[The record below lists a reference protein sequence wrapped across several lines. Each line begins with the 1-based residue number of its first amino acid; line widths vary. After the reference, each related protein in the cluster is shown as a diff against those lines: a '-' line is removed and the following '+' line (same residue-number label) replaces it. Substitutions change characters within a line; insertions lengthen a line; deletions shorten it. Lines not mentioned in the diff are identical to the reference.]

1 MSHALLD
8 VNALIALLWPAHAQ
22 HAAALTW
29 FRRRGRLGW
38 ATCPHTE
45 IGFIRVVSNPAF
57 SRDAVSPG
65 EAAALLRANTSLP
78 RHAFWPEG
86 DSPSRRLASFGPAL
100 HGHQQVADAY
110 LLQLA
115 EKKGGRLATFDRGLS
130 SLVGPDLVPAA
141 HLEIIP
147 V

>member
-22 HAAALTW
+22 HAAALKW
-29 FRRRGRLGW
+29 LRRRGHLGW

-45 IGFIRVVSNPAF
+45 IGFIRIVSNPAF

-65 EAAALLRANTSLP
+65 EAAALLRANTSP
-78 RHAFWPEG
+78 SRHVLWPEE
-86 DSPSRRLASFGPAL
+86 DPPSGGLARFGPAL
-100 HGHQQVADAY
+100 QGHQQVADAY

-115 EKKGGRLATFDRGLS
+115 EKRGGRLATFDRGLS
-130 SLVGPDLVPAA
+130 ALVGPDLVPAA

>member
-1 MSHALLD
+1 LSHALLD

-22 HAAALTW
+22 HAGALSW

-45 IGFIRVVSNPAF
+45 IGFIRIASNPAF

-65 EAAALLRANTSLP
+65 EAAALLRANTSAS
-78 RHAFWPEG
+78 RHVFWPEA
-86 DSPSRRLASFGPAL
+86 DPPSGRLASFGQAL

-110 LLQLA
+110 LLQIA

-130 SLVGPDLVPAA
+130 SLVGPDLVSAA

>member
-1 MSHALLD
+1 LSHALPD
-8 VNALIALLWPAHAQ
+8 VNVLIALLWPAHAQ
-22 HAAALTW
+22 HGAALGW

-45 IGFIRVVSNPAF
+45 IGFIRIVSNPAF

-65 EAAALLRANTSLP
+65 EAAALLRSNTSLS
-78 RHAFWPEG
+78 RHQFWPEE
-86 DSPSRRLASFGPAL
+86 DPPSAALAAFGSSL
-100 HGHQQVADAY
+100 QGHQQVADAY
-110 LLQLA
+110 LLQFA
-115 EKKGGRLATFDRGLS
+115 AKRGGRLATFDRGLS
-130 SLVGPDLVPAA
+130 SLVAPDLAPAA

>member
-1 MSHALLD
+1 LSHALLD

-22 HAAALTW
+22 HAAALNW
-29 FRRRGRLGW
+29 FRRRGRFGW

-45 IGFIRVVSNPAF
+45 IGFIRIASNPAF

-78 RHAFWPEG
+78 RHVFWSEEDP
-86 DSPSRRLASFGPAL
+86 PSGRLAAFGPAL

-115 EKKGGRLATFDRGLS
+115 KKRGGRLATFDRGLS
-130 SLVGPDLVPAA
+130 ALVGPDLVPAA